1 MDRIRAKKKKNTGKK
16 HNAGNNWGNSH
27 MDSTLDDI
35 MNRCQFSLMR

>member
-1 MDRIRAKKKKNTGKK
+1 MDHIRAKKKTGKK

-27 MDSTLDDI
+27 TDSTLDDI